1 MDNIKKIKNKKII
14 RTNHQSVTSAK
25 NYTNINKSI
34 DMIFYPKYNSKTA
47 KKKLNLK
54 KRNKDEDNKSKAL
67 TNKKLIKVFNKPK
80 NYSSF
85 YDLDDIFN
93 YRQSCPTKQNNNKNS
108 KIITYG
114 RISLKRILKKS
125 LTKLI

>member
-1 MDNIKKIKNKKII
+1 MDNVKKIKNKKII

-80 NYSSF
+80 N
-85 YDLDDIFN
+85 DLDDIFN

-114 RISLKRILKKS
+114 RNNLKRILKKS